1 MAISYNKVILIGR
14 TTRVPEIK
22 MSAEL
27 TKIVTFDLAV
37 SRSFGDRETDFF
49 NCVAFGK
56 TAETIATYVK
66 KGDLILVE
74 GRLEIDKWVDKSG
87 INREKPK
94 IYVSSFR
101 FLETKGSK
109 EENVNMNEN
118 VFEEVKQE
126 ESIAGKEEV
135 VQDKLFD
142 DFDRWLEEFEK

>member
-1 MAISYNKVILIGR
+1 MSISFNKVIMVGR
-14 TTRVPEIK
+14 TTRTPEVK

-27 TKIVTFDLAV
+27 TKVVTFDLAV
-37 SRSFGDRETDFF
+37 SRSFGDGETDFF

-56 TAETIATYVK
+56 LADTIASYVG
-66 KGDLILVE
+66 KGELILVE
-74 GRLEIDKWVDKSG
+74 GRIEIDKWVDKSG

-101 FLETKGSK
+101 FLETKSSK
-109 EENVNMNEN
+109 EENTNMNEN

-126 ESIAGKEEV
+126 EKEM

-142 DFDRWLEEFEK
+142 DFERWLDEFE

>member
-1 MAISYNKVILIGR
+1 MSISFNKVIMVGR
-14 TTRVPEIK
+14 TTRTPEVK

-27 TKIVTFDLAV
+27 TKVVTFDLAV
-37 SRSFGDRETDFF
+37 SRSFGDGETDFF

-101 FLETKGSK
+101 FLETKSSK
-109 EENVNMNEN
+109 EENTNMNEN

-126 ESIAGKEEV
+126 EKEV

-142 DFDRWLEEFEK
+142 DFERWLDEFE

>member
-1 MAISYNKVILIGR
+1 MSISFNKVIMVGR
-14 TTRVPEIK
+14 TTRVPEVK

-27 TKIVTFDLAV
+27 TKVVTFDLAV
-37 SRSFGDRETDFF
+37 SRSFGDGETDFF

-56 TAETIATYVK
+56 LADTIASYVG
-66 KGDLILVE
+66 KGELILVE
-74 GRLEIDKWVDKSG
+74 GRIEIDKWVDKSG

-101 FLETKGSK
+101 FLETKSSK
-109 EENVNMNEN
+109 EENTNMNEN
-118 VFEEVKQE
+118 VFEDVKLE
-126 ESIAGKEEV
+126 EKEV

>member
-1 MAISYNKVILIGR
+1 MSISYNKVILVGR
-14 TTRVPEIK
+14 TTRTPEVK

-27 TKIVTFDLAV
+27 TKVVTFDLAV
-37 SRSFGDRETDFF
+37 SRSFGDGETDFF

-101 FLETKGSK
+101 FLETKSSK
-109 EENVNMNEN
+109 EENTNMNEN

-126 ESIAGKEEV
+126 EKEM

-142 DFDRWLEEFEK
+142 DFERWLDEFE

>member
-1 MAISYNKVILIGR
+1 MSISFNKVIMVGR
-14 TTRVPEIK
+14 TTRVPEVR
-22 MSAEL
+22 MTAGL
-27 TKIVTFDLAV
+27 TKVANFTLAV
-37 SRSFGDRETDFF
+37 DNGYGETERTDFF
-49 NCVAFGK
+49 NCVVFGK
-56 TAETIATYVK
+56 TAETVSKYVG
-66 KGDLILVE
+66 KGSLILVE

-109 EENVNMNEN
+109 EEMLNMNEN
-118 VFEEVKQE
+118 VFEDVKQE
-126 ESIAGKEEV
+126 EKEV

>member
-1 MAISYNKVILIGR
+1 MSISFNKVIMVGR
-14 TTRVPEIK
+14 TTRVPEVK
-22 MSAEL
+22 MTAGL
-27 TKIVTFDLAV
+27 TKVAIFTLAV
-37 SRSFGDRETDFF
+37 DNGYGETQKTDFF

-101 FLETKGSK
+101 FLETKSSK
-109 EENVNMNEN
+109 EENTNMNEN

-126 ESIAGKEEV
+126 EKEVVKEE
-135 VQDKLFD
+135 DKLFD

>member
-1 MAISYNKVILIGR
+1 MVGR
-14 TTRVPEIK
+14 TTRVPEVK

-27 TKIVTFDLAV
+27 TKVVTFDLAV
-37 SRSFGDRETDFF
+37 SRSFGDGETDFF

-56 TAETIATYVK
+56 LADTIASYVG
-66 KGDLILVE
+66 KGELILVE
-74 GRLEIDKWVDKSG
+74 GRIEIDKWVDKSG

-101 FLETKGSK
+101 FLETKSSK
-109 EENVNMNEN
+109 EENTNMNEN
-118 VFEEVKQE
+118 VFEDVKLE
-126 ESIAGKEEV
+126 EKEV

>member
-1 MAISYNKVILIGR
+1 MSISYNKVILVGR
-14 TTRVPEIK
+14 TTRVPEVK
-22 MSAEL
+22 MTSGM
-27 TKIVTFDLAV
+27 TKVVNFTLAV
-37 SRSFGDRETDFF
+37 DNGYGETQKTDFF

-101 FLETKGSK
+101 FLETKSSK
-109 EENVNMNEN
+109 EENTNMNEN

-126 ESIAGKEEV
+126 EKEM

-142 DFDRWLEEFEK
+142 DFERWLDEFE

>member
-1 MAISYNKVILIGR
+1 MSISYNKVILVGR
-14 TTRVPEIK
+14 TTRTPEVK

-27 TKIVTFDLAV
+27 TKVVTFDLAV
-37 SRSFGDRETDFF
+37 SRSFGDGETDFF

-101 FLETKGSK
+101 FLETKSSK
-109 EENVNMNEN
+109 EENTNMNEY

-126 ESIAGKEEV
+126 EKEM

>member
-1 MAISYNKVILIGR
+1 MSISFNKVIMVGR
-14 TTRVPEIK
+14 TTRVPEVK

-27 TKIVTFDLAV
+27 TKVVTFDLAV
-37 SRSFGDRETDFF
+37 SRSFGDGETDFF

-56 TAETIATYVK
+56 LADTIASYVG
-66 KGDLILVE
+66 KGELILVE
-74 GRLEIDKWVDKSG
+74 GRIEIDKWVDKSG

-101 FLETKGSK
+101 FLETKSSK
-109 EENVNMNEN
+109 EENTNMNEN

-126 ESIAGKEEV
+126 EKEM

-142 DFDRWLEEFEK
+142 DFERWLDEFE

>member
-1 MAISYNKVILIGR
+1 MSISFNKVIMVGR
-14 TTRVPEIK
+14 TTRTPEVK

-27 TKIVTFDLAV
+27 TKVVTFDLAV
-37 SRSFGDRETDFF
+37 SRSFGDGETDFF

-56 TAETIATYVK
+56 LADTIASYVG
-66 KGDLILVE
+66 KGELILVE
-74 GRLEIDKWVDKSG
+74 GRIEIDKWVDKSG

-101 FLETKGSK
+101 FLETKSSK
-109 EENVNMNEN
+109 EENTNMNEN

-126 ESIAGKEEV
+126 EKEV

-142 DFDRWLEEFEK
+142 DFERWLDEFE

>member
-1 MAISYNKVILIGR
+1 MSISFNKVIMVGR
-14 TTRVPEIK
+14 TTRAPEVK

-27 TKIVTFDLAV
+27 TKVVTFDLAV
-37 SRSFGDRETDFF
+37 SRSFGDGETDFF

-56 TAETIATYVK
+56 LADTIASYVR
-66 KGDLILVE
+66 KGELILVE
-74 GRLEIDKWVDKSG
+74 GRIEIDKWVDKSG

-101 FLETKGSK
+101 FLETKSSK
-109 EENVNMNEN
+109 EENTNMNEN

-126 ESIAGKEEV
+126 EKEM

-142 DFDRWLEEFEK
+142 DFERWLDEFE

>member
-1 MAISYNKVILIGR
+1 MSISFNKVIMVGR
-14 TTRVPEIK
+14 TTRTPEVK

-27 TKIVTFDLAV
+27 TKVVTFDLAV
-37 SRSFGDRETDFF
+37 SRSFGDGETDFF

-101 FLETKGSK
+101 FLETKSSK
-109 EENVNMNEN
+109 EENTNMNEN

-126 ESIAGKEEV
+126 EKEVVKEE
-135 VQDKLFD
+135 DKLFD

>member
-1 MAISYNKVILIGR
+1 MSISYNKVILVGR
-14 TTRVPEIK
+14 TTRTPEVK

-27 TKIVTFDLAV
+27 TKVVTFDLAV
-37 SRSFGDRETDFF
+37 SRSFGDGETDFF

-56 TAETIATYVK
+56 LADTIASYVG
-66 KGDLILVE
+66 KGELILVE
-74 GRLEIDKWVDKSG
+74 GRIEIDKWVDKSG

-101 FLETKGSK
+101 FLETKSSK
-109 EENVNMNEN
+109 EENTNMNEN

-126 ESIAGKEEV
+126 EKEM

-142 DFDRWLEEFEK
+142 DFERWLEEFEK

>member
-1 MAISYNKVILIGR
+1 MSISFNKVIMVGR
-14 TTRVPEIK
+14 TTRVPEVK
-22 MSAEL
+22 MSTEL
-27 TKIVTFDLAV
+27 TKVVTFDLAV
-37 SRSFGDRETDFF
+37 SRSFGDGETDFF

-101 FLETKGSK
+101 FLETKSSK
-109 EENVNMNEN
+109 EENTNMNEN

-126 ESIAGKEEV
+126 EKEVVKEE
-135 VQDKLFD
+135 DKLFD

>member
-1 MAISYNKVILIGR
+1 MSISYNKVILVGR
-14 TTRVPEIK
+14 TTRTPEVK

-27 TKIVTFDLAV
+27 TKVVTFDLAV
-37 SRSFGDRETDFF
+37 SRSFGDGETDFF

-56 TAETIATYVK
+56 LADTIASYVG
-66 KGDLILVE
+66 KGELILVE
-74 GRLEIDKWVDKSG
+74 GRIEIDKWVDKSG

-101 FLETKGSK
+101 FLETKSSK
-109 EENVNMNEN
+109 EENTNMNEN
-118 VFEEVKQE
+118 VFEDVKLE
-126 ESIAGKEEV
+126 EKEV

>member
-1 MAISYNKVILIGR
+1 MSISYNKVILVGR
-14 TTRVPEIK
+14 TTRTPEVK

-27 TKIVTFDLAV
+27 TKVVTFDLAV
-37 SRSFGDRETDFF
+37 SRSFGDGETDFF

-56 TAETIATYVK
+56 LADTIASYVR
-66 KGDLILVE
+66 KGELILVE
-74 GRLEIDKWVDKSG
+74 GRIEIDKWVDKSG

-101 FLETKGSK
+101 FLETKSSK
-109 EENVNMNEN
+109 EENTNMNEN

-126 ESIAGKEEV
+126 EKEM

-142 DFDRWLEEFEK
+142 DFERWLDEFE

>member
-1 MAISYNKVILIGR
+1 MSISYNKVILVGR
-14 TTRVPEIK
+14 TTRTPEVK

-27 TKIVTFDLAV
+27 TKVVTFDLAV
-37 SRSFGDRETDFF
+37 SRSFGDGETDFF

-101 FLETKGSK
+101 FLETKSSK
-109 EENVNMNEN
+109 EENTNMNEN
-118 VFEEVKQE
+118 VFEDVKLE
-126 ESIAGKEEV
+126 EKEV

-142 DFDRWLEEFEK
+142 DFERWLDEFE

>member
-1 MAISYNKVILIGR
+1 MSISFNKVIMVGR
-14 TTRVPEIK
+14 TTRVPEVK
-22 MSAEL
+22 MSTEL
-27 TKIVTFDLAV
+27 TKVVTFDLAV
-37 SRSFGDRETDFF
+37 SRSFGDGETDFF

-101 FLETKGSK
+101 FLETKSSK
-109 EENVNMNEN
+109 EENTNMNEN
-118 VFEEVKQE
+118 VFEDVKLE
-126 ESIAGKEEV
+126 EKEV

>member
-1 MAISYNKVILIGR
+1 MSISYNKVILVGR
-14 TTRVPEIK
+14 TTRTPEVK

-27 TKIVTFDLAV
+27 TKVVTFDLAV
-37 SRSFGDRETDFF
+37 SRSFGDGETDFF

-56 TAETIATYVK
+56 LADTIASYVG
-66 KGDLILVE
+66 KGELILVE
-74 GRLEIDKWVDKSG
+74 GRIEIDKWVDKSG

-101 FLETKGSK
+101 FLETKSSK
-109 EENVNMNEN
+109 EENTNMNEN

-126 ESIAGKEEV
+126 EKEV

-142 DFDRWLEEFEK
+142 DFERWLDEFE